1 MVYFNKYFHKSGDTI
16 SKIVRLLFYSF
27 PIILFFSS
35 TFLNFHVTL
44 LTFFGLVAIY
54 KVKIKFNLSFIDYLI
69 LFFFLINLIA
79 TINNISTLGYEI
91 FIKSILSFR
100 FFLLIWVVRN
110 LLLSQIVNIKL
121 LSIISLISSILLSLD
136 IFLQHLLGY
145 DIFGFEPFS
154 GRYNGFFEHEAIAG
168 SYLQKFFT
176 LSILVI
182 LISSIKKIIHGILI
196 SSVVNIIGLAIL
208 LSFDR
213 MPFFIFVLILFLFLF
228 FLKNFRLIFILNIL
242 ILSIIFAYLIK
253 NSENL
258 RNRYEYTNRD
268 INFNKIL
275 KLPQIQKY
283 SDIFIP
289 DLRISNFNEKDQLF
303 HGDYAK
309 LFRSAYFTS
318 SKNNFIGTGHKSFFF
333 ECMKLNLKDI
343 SCNIHPHNIYL
354 EVLVNTGIIGLF
366 VFIIILLL
374 SLHKILKL
382 LFKDSINKTQ
392 NIILISFLVY
402 FIAEFIPFR
411 TYGSIF
417 STFNGTIFWFFFAII
432 SFLNKTELKK
442 KLI

>member
-1 MVYFNKYFHKSGDTI
+1 
-16 SKIVRLLFYSF
+16 
-27 PIILFFSS
+27 
-35 TFLNFHVTL
+35 
-44 LTFFGLVAIY
+44 
-54 KVKIKFNLSFIDYLI
+54 
-69 LFFFLINLIA
+69 
-79 TINNISTLGYEI
+79 
-91 FIKSILSFR
+91 
-100 FFLLIWVVRN
+100 
-110 LLLSQIVNIKL
+110 
-121 LSIISLISSILLSLD
+121 
-136 IFLQHLLGY
+136 
-145 DIFGFEPFS
+145 
-154 GRYNGFFEHEAIAG
+154 
-168 SYLQKFFT
+168 
-176 LSILVI
+176 
-182 LISSIKKIIHGILI
+182 
-196 SSVVNIIGLAIL
+196 
-208 LSFDR
+208 
-213 MPFFIFVLILFLFLF
+213 MPFFIFVLILFLFFF

-242 ILSIIFAYLIK
+242 ILSIVFAYFIK

-354 EVLVNTGIIGLF
+354 EILVNTGIIGLF

-402 FIAEFIPFR
+402 FIAEFVPFR

-432 SFLNKTELKK
+432 SFLNKTKLKK
-442 KLI
+442 RLI